1 MSQQPINEDVHEV
14 IENAEQEVAASR
26 KPWYYLSRT
35 ARILLLIYAVQLT
48 FFGVLAW
55 WVHFNP
61 VLPVDVAITREF
73 QENPAPWLNITMVVV
88 SYPGNSLLFPVLVVL
103 MAAISW
109 LVSLRLEAL
118 VIITLSV
125 VSTLLNGLLKLVVA
139 RPRPNAS
146 LVEIFQVAAGKSFPS
161 GHVMAYLAFFGLL
174 FSLGIILF
182 RGKAWW
188 RILLLVV
195 SALFVVLVGPSRI
208 YLGDHWASDVLG
220 SYLIGGVLLGIT
232 LWIYLQLKQ
241 RGVLETKSA
250 KKRTRN
256 SPLFRSFPSR

>member
-1 MSQQPINEDVHEV
+1 MSQQPINKDVQEV
-14 IENAEQEVAASR
+14 VENAQQEVAASQ

-35 ARILLLIYAVQLT
+35 ARILLAIYAVQLT
-48 FFGVLAW
+48 LFGVLAC

-73 QENPAPWLNITMVVV
+73 QENPSPWLNSTMWVV
-88 SYPGNSLLFPVLVVL
+88 SYPGNSLLLPLLVVL
-103 MAAISW
+103 TSAFFW
-109 LVSLRLEAL
+109 LVRLRLEAVMIL
-118 VIITLSV
+118 TLSII
-125 VSTLLNGLLKLVVA
+125 STLLNGLLKLIVS

-182 RGKAWW
+182 RGTAWW

-232 LWIYLQLKQ
+232 LWLYLQLKR
-241 RGVLETKSA
+241 RGLLEPASM
-250 KKRTRN
+250 RTRA
-256 SPLFRSFPSR
+256 SKLFRSFSSR